1 MGAKWEVTI
10 NTLVCRG
17 QGEVLKRSL
26 RNEENR
32 AVRAMPEGEISLLVR
47 RLCAQKVFKQKL
59 IGIFL
64 GPKQK
69 RHS

>member
-1 MGAKWEVTI
+1 M
-10 NTLVCRG
+10 
-17 QGEVLKRSL
+17 KRSL

-32 AVRAMPEGEISLLVR
+32 VVRAMPEGGIYLLVR
-47 RLCAQKVFKQKL
+47 GLCAQKVFKQKL
-59 IGIFL
+59 IRIFL